1 MKKTFLDT
9 FQPTF
14 DLDQV
19 PDHAHIIKEED
30 ENLKPS
36 PIIANKN
43 MHFKYK
49 LRQPEL
55 PTSHFNTLKA
65 EEPPAQT
72 QLPPRDRSGTRVI
85 HQNKYLNIK

>member
-14 DLDQV
+14 EIQKAD
-19 PDHAHIIKEED
+19 PISIKEE
-30 ENLKPS
+30 ENPASNTKPS

-49 LRQPEL
+49 LR
-55 PTSHFNTLKA
+55 
-65 EEPPAQT
+65 
-72 QLPPRDRSGTRVI
+72 
-85 HQNKYLNIK
+85 

>member
-19 PDHAHIIKEED
+19 PENTQIIKEED

-49 LRQPEL
+49 LR
-55 PTSHFNTLKA
+55 
-65 EEPPAQT
+65 
-72 QLPPRDRSGTRVI
+72 
-85 HQNKYLNIK
+85 

>member
-19 PDHAHIIKEED
+19 PGNTDIIKEED
-30 ENLKPS
+30 ETPKPS

-55 PTSHFNTLKA
+55 PTGHFNT
-65 EEPPAQT
+65 P
-72 QLPPRDRSGTRVI
+72 
-85 HQNKYLNIK
+85 